1 MSAPSKSTNSPDED
15 EDVWNLQLPPIAL
28 PSTSKE
34 PTEKQKKLMKYR
46 RVTEQQKLLNKI
58 IINIATKDY
67 AMSMEEFVNR
77 EPEPV
82 APQLPYTMNSEQK
95 QIRNNYLFM
104 KKCVESNPVVPIQQE
119 WLISMLTLVPQSLME
134 GKDREKLVEELLNE
148 ITNDY
153 EMSMKRYMVRSVLVK
168 PEVKLLEYE
177 KEGPLPVEPEGLDF
191 SRPWHKSFI
200 QARKQ
205 IFENLHI
212 LHPTLR
218 ILLEIGYRMFSKL
231 LIVDVSGFRSRGPI
245 ECESLQNDVSIKCLK
260 TEEKILNTWYPRVIN
275 LFTRK
280 EALEGVKPDQMDS
293 FYNCVSTLMSNQ
305 LKELLKRTIEAYV
318 KLFDLEDQRWLPLFR
333 MELTFDDEK
342 MDFYPSF
349 PDLEDTI
356 LCIITLISQTLQNVQ
371 TIHSWLGGTNIVTTI
386 DTELP
391 DHVIAWAS
399 SVLKRAIN
407 ENLKGA
413 KAHFNSY
420 VEKYGWLVDG
430 AADDRITKFIAE
442 EHSFDEYAELIDE
455 FLNLSTEIM
464 SLPMIAH
471 FPMVRLDCDDLKQGL
486 CEKAKSFA
494 YKLLDLLAC
503 NHREENNMICNE
515 FETIKE
521 RALKV
526 PETTEEMMESIAFI
540 DKAKTIGIQK
550 LYERIKECQR
560 RMNYLLDI
568 YLFEP
573 EDLTLNATVLLW
585 PQNINPIFDENDE
598 IIEMSKRKGENE
610 LLAKREKLIMEVEK
624 QIRRMHEFT
633 EYCDLDRMQQYVTDM
648 RTLQK
653 RIQDADEA
661 VTFINKEEKLLNWE
675 LTEYPEL
682 ETLKVNTEPYQKL
695 FVFILKWQRTEKRWM
710 DGSFLDLNGE
720 KMEGEVDE
728 FFRDIY
734 KTLRFFQQQL
744 KKAEIERKKSLRRA
758 VVEER
763 VEEEKKDSP
772 TISMCN
778 AVMQQIKDF
787 KENIPLVTILCNP
800 GIKARHWNQMS
811 EIVGYDLTPDS
822 GTTLRKVLKQN
833 LTPYL
838 EQFEVISMGASK
850 EFSLEKAMHN
860 MMETWDSIFFQ
871 TSLYRETGV
880 NILSAVDEIQT
891 ILDDQIV
898 KTQTMRGSP
907 FIKPFEKQMKEWEER
922 LIRIQD
928 TIDEWLK
935 VQAQWL
941 YLEPIFSSEDIM
953 QQMPEEGRQFQTVD
967 RYWRDIMKYCVK
979 DPKVLAATSLTGLLE
994 KLQNCNDLLDKI
1006 MKGLNAYLEKKR
1018 LFFPRFF
1025 FLSNDEMLEILSETK
1040 DPLRVQP
1047 HLKKCFEGIA
1057 KLEFR
1062 PNLDIKAMYSTE
1074 GERVEFISTISTSEA
1089 RGAVEKWLI
1098 QVEDIMLRSIHDVIT
1113 RSRLAYPESPR
1124 KDWVREWPGQVV
1136 LCVSQMFWT
1145 SEVHEA
1151 IASGPEGLKNYYQA
1165 LQHQLN
1171 DIVELV
1177 RGKLSKQTRT
1187 TLGALV
1193 TIDVHARDVVMEMIE
1208 SGVLKETDFQ
1218 WLAQLRYYWEYDNVR
1233 VRIIN
1238 CNVKYAYEY
1247 LGNSPRL
1254 VITPLTDRCYRTLI
1268 GAFYLNLGGAP
1279 EGPAGTGKTETTKDL
1294 AKAVAVQCVVFNCS
1308 DGLDYLA
1315 MGKFFKGLASSGAWA
1330 CFDEFNRIELEVL
1343 SVVAQQILCI
1353 QRAIQQK
1360 LEIFNFEGTELRL
1373 NPNCFVAITMNPGYA
1388 GRSELPDNLKVLFR
1402 TVAMM
1407 VPNYA
1412 LIAEISL
1419 YSYGFLNAKPLSVK
1433 IVMTYRLCSEQLS
1446 SQFHYDYG
1454 MRAVK
1459 AVLIAAGN
1467 LKLKFPTENEDI
1479 LLLRSIKD
1487 VNEPKFLSHDIPLFM
1502 GITSDLFPGI
1512 KLPEADYSDF
1522 LECANE
1528 CCKEHNVQPVKV
1540 FLEKMIQTY
1549 EMMIVRHG
1557 FMLVGEPFSGK
1568 TKVLHV
1574 LADTLTL
1581 MNQREY
1587 GEEEKVIHRTVNPK
1601 AITMGQLF
1609 GRFDPVSHEWTDGIV
1624 ANTFREFAL
1633 TETPDRKWVVF
1644 DGPIDTLWIESMN
1657 TVLDDNKKLCLMS
1670 GEIIQMSPQMSLIF
1684 EAMDLSQASPATVS
1698 RCGMIYL
1705 EPSQLGWKPLV
1716 TSWLSTLPEPLDE
1729 KEFQDLFEELFDWL
1743 VPPALRVR
1751 RKQCKELVPTSNINN
1766 VVSLTRLLEIL
1777 LCHKAKK
1784 DPSNK
1789 NIHKWVTGCFAFA
1802 MIWSIGATCDSDGR
1816 IIFDNFMRDI
1826 VIGKLD
1832 EHPIPATIGKWEH
1845 PFEEKGLV
1853 YDYMFELKGKGR
1865 WAHWNEAVK
1874 NINYSDKSIKVQDV
1888 IVPTMDTVRYTYLM
1902 ELCIKYGKP
1911 LLFVGPTG
1919 TGKSVYVKDKLMHHL
1934 QKDLYFPFFLNF
1946 SARTSA
1952 NQTQNIIMARLDKR
1966 RKGIYGPPLGKKCV
1980 IFVDDMNMPALEQYG
1995 AQPPVELLRQFFDHG
2010 IWYDLKDTNKITL
2023 VDIQLMAAMGPPGGG
2038 RNPVTP
2044 RFLRHFNICT
2054 INSFSDE
2061 TMVRIFST
2069 VVSFY
2074 LRVNEFI
2081 PEYFTIGNQIVSGTM
2096 EVYKKAMA
2104 NLLPTPAKSHYT
2116 FNLRDF
2122 SRVILGCL
2130 LIKKDSVVNKHTM
2143 IRLFVHEVFRVF
2155 YDRLV
2160 DDADRAW
2167 LFKLMKEIVKEH
2179 FKEAFDAVFSHLRQ
2193 GNAPISEEDMRNLLF
2208 GDYMNPDLEG
2218 DERIY
2223 YEIPSIQM
2231 FNDVVDLCLDEYNQ
2245 THKTRMN
2252 LVIFRYVLEHLSRIC
2267 RVLKQSGGNA
2277 LLVGMG
2283 GSGRQ
2288 SLTRLATSMA
2298 KMNIFQPEISKSY
2311 GMNEW
2316 REDLKNLLRNAGMKG
2331 LKTVFL
2337 ITDTQIKEEGFLEDV
2352 DSVLNT
2358 GEVPNLFA
2366 ADEKQEVMEG
2376 VRAVAQ
2382 AGHKH
2387 EELSPLAL
2395 FAFFVNRCKD
2405 NLHVVVAFSPIGD
2418 AFRNRLRQF
2427 PSLINCCTIDWFQP
2441 WPEDALERVA
2451 IKFLEKLELTENER
2465 QEVVP
2470 ICKHFHTSVL
2480 SLSERFLNELG
2491 RHNYVTPT
2499 SYLELIGSFQLLL
2512 TQNRDTI
2519 MKAKKR
2525 YTNGL
2530 DKLAFAESQVG
2541 EMKKELVNLQPKLE
2555 QAKVDNAAMMK
2566 IIEKESAE
2574 VEAKSKT
2581 VKVDEELATEKAAE
2595 AQALKNECESDLAE
2609 AIPALEAALAALD
2622 TLKPAD
2628 ITIVKSMKNPPSG
2641 VKLVMAAI
2649 CVMKDIK
2656 PEKIADPSGIGG
2668 KILDY
2673 WGPSKKLLGE
2683 MNFLKD
2689 LREYD
2694 KDNIPVSVMQKIRSE
2709 YLTNPEFD
2717 PPKVAKASSAAE
2729 GLCKWIMAME
2739 VYDRVAKVVAPKKAR
2754 LAEAQQSLAHTMAL
2768 LNQKRAEL
2776 KAVEDR
2782 LEALQETFVEKTE
2795 EKARLEFQVD
2805 LCAKKLERAEK
2816 LIGGLGGEKSRWSHA
2831 ADDLQNTYDNLT
2843 GDVLVSAGV
2852 IAYLG
2857 AFTAGFRQECTKEW
2871 SKLCQVKNIP
2881 CSESFSLSKTLG
2893 DPIKI
2898 RAWNIAGLPT
2908 DQFSIDNGVIV
2919 DNSRRW
2925 PLMIDPQGQ
2934 ANKWIKHSEK
2944 ENRLSVIKF
2953 TDSDYMR
2960 TLENC
2965 IQFGTPLLLENVG
2978 EEIDP
2983 SLEPLLLRQTFKQV
2997 TDEGGMDCIRLGETI
3012 IEYSFDFKFYITT
3025 KLRNPHYLPEL
3036 ATKVSLLNFMITPEG
3051 LEDQLLGI
3059 VVAKERPELEEERN
3073 ALILQSA
3080 ANKKQ
3085 LKDIENKILETL
3097 QSSEGN
3103 ILEDESAITILDSA
3117 KIMSNEITKKQQ
3129 IAEKTEIK
3137 IAQSREG
3144 YRPIAKH
3151 SSVLFFS
3158 IADLAN
3164 IDPMYQYSLSWF
3176 VNLYINSIHDSNKS
3190 KILEKRLRYLND
3202 HFTYNLYCNV
3212 CRSLF
3217 EKDKLLFSFLL
3228 CCNLL
3233 MARKEIEHQEFMFLL
3248 TGGVGLKSKFKNPDP
3263 SWLQDKSWDEI
3274 CRASD
3279 MSAFKGLRN
3288 HVTSQPNEWRNIYDS
3303 KEPQNVP
3310 LPTPWNTDLNE
3321 IKKMIILRCLRPDK
3335 ITPAI
3340 TTFVTDKLGKKF
3352 VEPPPFDLTK
3362 SYLDSNSSIP
3372 LIFVLSPGA
3381 DPMASL
3387 LKFANDKNMIGSK
3400 FQSISLGQGQ
3410 GPIATKMIREGME
3423 EGTWIC
3429 LQNCHL
3435 AVSWMPMLEKIC
3447 EEFNSETCHSS
3458 FRLWLTSYP
3467 SPKFPVTILQNGV
3480 KMTNEPPTGL
3490 RLNLLQSFVSDPL
3503 SDPDFFAGC
3512 PGKEQRWEKLLFGVC
3527 FFHALVQ
3534 ERKKFGPLGWNIPY
3548 GFNESDLRISV
3559 RQLQLFI
3566 NEYEHIPFEAIT
3578 YLTGECNYGGRV
3590 TDDWDRRLL
3599 LTMLA
3604 DFYNSDIVENSH
3616 YKFSPSGN
3624 YYAPSRGT
3632 YDDYIEFIKN
3642 LPVSQQPEVFGLHDN
3657 VDISKDLQQTKITF
3671 ESLLLTQGGTNQG
3684 GSKSGGDSTLYE
3696 IADDILSKLPN
3707 DYDIEAALIK
3717 YPVRYEESMNT
3728 VLVQEMERFNNL
3740 IRTIR
3745 TTLVNLKKAIKGL
3758 VVMDSELEAL
3768 CASLLIGKV
3777 AENWAKRSYPSLKPL
3792 GSYILDFLARLKFLQ
3807 DWYDSGKPC
3816 VFWLSGFF
3824 FTQAFLTGGMQN
3836 YARKYTIPIDLLGYE
3851 FQVIPRD
3858 TSNTAPEDGVYINGL
3873 FLDGARWDRAK
3884 GLLGE
3889 QHPKILFDTMPI
3901 IWIKP
3906 AKKSEIKK
3914 SNAYVCPLYKTS
3926 ERKGVLS
3933 TTGHSTNFVIAM
3945 KLLTDQ
3951 PVQHWIKRGV
3961 ALLCQ
3966 LDD

>member
-1 MSAPSKSTNSPDED
+1 MSSNRLTPPTDKEA
-15 EDVWNLQLPPIAL
+15 WNNHLPPIVL
-28 PSTSKE
+28 PMPSTAGVSS
-34 PTEKQKKLMKYR
+34 THNKLLKYR
-46 RVTEQQKLLNKI
+46 RFKEQQKTLNQI
-58 IINIATKDY
+58 VIDRALKDY
-67 AMSMEEFVNR
+67 KATMEEKYQRVPTPP
-77 EPEPV
+77 EPE
-82 APQLPYTMNSEQK
+82 LPSTMNSEQK
-95 QIRNNYLFM
+95 KRRTNYLFM
-104 KKCVESNPVVPIQQE
+104 KKCVESNPVVPIQQQ
-119 WLISMLTLVPQSLME
+119 WLTSMLTLVPQSLME
-134 GKDREKLVEELLNE
+134 GKDRELLVEELLDE
-148 ITNDY
+148 VTKDF
-153 EMSMKRYMVRSVLVK
+153 EMSMKRCVVRSVLVK
-168 PEVKLLEYE
+168 PDVKGLEDE
-177 KEGPLPVEPEGLDF
+177 KEGPLPVSPLGLDF
-191 SRPWHKSFI
+191 SRPWHNSFI
-200 QARKQ
+200 QARSQ
-205 IFENLHI
+205 ILTNLHI
-212 LHPTLR
+212 LHPTLK
-218 ILLEIGYRMFSKL
+218 ILLDIGYTTFSKL
-231 LIVDVSGFRSRGPI
+231 LIVDLSNVSLKGPI
-245 ECESLQNDVSIKCLK
+245 DCESLKNDVSLNCSK
-260 TEEKILNTWYPRVIN
+260 TEEKLLNTWYPRVIN

-280 EALEGVKPDQMDS
+280 EALEGVKSDKVDS
-293 FYNCVSTLMSNQ
+293 FYNCVATLMSNQ
-305 LKELLKRTIEAYV
+305 LKELLRRTVEAYV
-318 KLFDLEDQRWLPLFR
+318 KLFDPEDKKWLPLFK

-342 MDFYPSF
+342 MEFYPSF
-349 PDLEDTI
+349 QDLEEAI
-356 LCIITLISQTLQNVQ
+356 LFIVTRIGQTLQNVQ
-371 TIHSWLGGTNIVTTI
+371 TVHSWLSGGATAVTL
-386 DTELP
+386 DTELA
-391 DHVIAWAS
+391 DHVLAWAS
-399 SVLKRAIN
+399 STLKRAIQA
-407 ENLKGA
+407 NLEGPKE
-413 KAHFNSY
+413 HFERY
-420 VEKYGWLVDG
+420 VERYGWLVDG
-430 AADDRITKFIAE
+430 TADTRIESFEAE
-442 EHSFDEYAELIDE
+442 EHSFDEYTAFIDE
-455 FLNLSTEIM
+455 FLSLAKEIM
-464 SLPMIAH
+464 SLPLLAH

-486 CEKAKSFA
+486 TDKAKSFA
-494 YKLLDLLAC
+494 NILMEIIVA
-503 NHREENNMICNE
+503 NHRAENEKICKE

-526 PETTEEMMESIAFI
+526 PETTEEMMEMIAYVE
-540 DKAKTIGIQK
+540 KAKTTGIQELLIK
-550 LYERIKECQR
+550 IKECQR
-560 RMNYLLDI
+560 RMNYLLDVYI
-568 YLFEP
+568 FDP
-573 EDLTLNATVLLW
+573 EDLALNATVLLW
-585 PQNINPIFDENDE
+585 PQKINPIFDEHDDL
-598 IIEMSKRKGENE
+598 IEQSKRKGESE
-610 LLAKREKLIMEVEK
+610 LLAKREKLILELEK
-624 QIRRMHEFT
+624 QTRRMEEFT
-633 EYCDLDRMQQYVTDM
+633 EFSELDRMQQYVTDM
-648 RTLQK
+648 RALQK
-653 RIQDADEA
+653 RIQEA
-661 VTFINKEEKLLNWE
+661 EETVAFINKEETLFKWE
-675 LTEYPEL
+675 LTEYPVL
-682 ETLKVNTEPYQKL
+682 ESLKVNIEPYQKL
-695 FVFILKWQRTEKRWM
+695 FVLILKWQRTEKRWM
-710 DGSFLDLNGE
+710 DGAFLDLNGE
-720 KMEGEVDE
+720 SMETEVDE
-728 FFRDIY
+728 FFREIY
-734 KTLRFFQQQL
+734 KMLKVFQQKQ
-744 KKAEIERKKSLRRA
+744 KKAELEKKTLHRRA
-758 VVEER
+758 IVEEKL
-763 VEEEKKDSP
+763 EEEKKDNP
-772 TISMCN
+772 TITMCSS
-778 AVMQQIKDF
+778 VMEQIKDF
-787 KENIPLVTILCNP
+787 KENIPTVTILCNP
-800 GIKARHWNQMS
+800 GIRTRHWQQMS
-811 EIVGYDLTPDS
+811 DIIGYDLTPDS

-833 LTPYL
+833 LAPYL
-838 EQFEVISMGASK
+838 EQFETISVGASK
-850 EFSLEKAMHN
+850 EFSLEKAMHA
-860 MMETWDSIFFQ
+860 MMEIWESVSFHTSI
-871 TSLYRETGV
+871 YRETGV
-880 NILSAVDEIQT
+880 SILSAVDEIQT
-891 ILDDQIV
+891 VLDDQIV

-907 FIKPFEKQMKEWEER
+907 FIKPFEKEIKEWEDR
-922 LIRIQD
+922 LIRIQE

-953 QQMPEEGRQFQTVD
+953 QQMPEEGRLFQTVD
-967 RYWRDIMKYCVK
+967 RYWRDIMKYCAK

-994 KLQNCNDLLDKI
+994 KLQGCNELLDKI

-1057 KLEFR
+1057 KLHFL
-1062 PNLDIKAMYSTE
+1062 PNLDIQAMYSTE
-1074 GERVEFISTISTSEA
+1074 GERVELISTISTSEA

-1098 QVEDIMLRSIHDVIT
+1098 QVEDIMLKSIHDVIAE
-1113 RSRLAYPESPR
+1113 SRLAYPETER
-1124 KDWVREWPGQVV
+1124 KQWVLEWPGQVV

-1151 IASGPEGLKNYYQA
+1151 ICNGPEGLQDYYDT
-1165 LQHQLN
+1165 LQLQLT

-1208 SGVLKETDFQ
+1208 SGVKNETDFQ
-1218 WLAQLRYYWEYDNVR
+1218 WLAQLRYYWEYENAR

-1294 AKAVAVQCVVFNCS
+1294 AKALAVQCVVFNCS

-1353 QRAIQQK
+1353 QRAIQLK
-1360 LEIFNFEGTELRL
+1360 METFIFEGTELKL

-1459 AVLIAAGN
+1459 AVLVAAGN
-1467 LKLKFPTENEDI
+1467 LKLKFPQENEDI

-1502 GITSDLFPGI
+1502 GITSDLFPGV
-1512 KLPEADYSDF
+1512 KLPEADYNDF

-1528 CCKEHNVQPVKV
+1528 CCVINNIQPVKV
-1540 FLEKMIQTY
+1540 FIEKMIQTY

-1568 TKVLHV
+1568 TKVLQL

-1581 MNQREY
+1581 MNEREY
-1587 GEEEKVIHRTVNPK
+1587 GEEEKVIFRTVNPK
-1601 AITMGQLF
+1601 SITMGQLF
-1609 GRFDPVSHEWTDGIV
+1609 GQFDMVSHEWTDGIV

-1633 TETPDRKWVVF
+1633 AETPERKWVVF

-1684 EAMDLSQASPATVS
+1684 ETMDLSQASPATVS

-1705 EPSQLGWKPLV
+1705 EPLQLGWMPLV
-1716 TSWLSTLPEPLDE
+1716 TSWLNSLPEPLRQ
-1729 KEFQDLFEELFDWL
+1729 KEQQDLLQELFNWL
-1743 VPPALRVR
+1743 IPPALRF
-1751 RKQCKELVPTSNINN
+1751 RKQQCKELVPTSNSNA
-1766 VVSLTRLLEIL
+1766 VVSLTRLFEML
-1777 LCHKAKK
+1777 LCQTVQQ
-1784 DPSNK
+1784 DPTNK
-1789 NIHKWVTGCFAFA
+1789 NIRTWIMACFAFS
-1802 MIWSIGATCDSDGR
+1802 MVWSIGGTCDSDSR
-1816 IIFDNFMRDI
+1816 VLFDIFMRDI
-1826 VIGKLD
+1826 LAGKS
-1832 EHPIPATIGKWEH
+1832 EAHPVPAAVGKWDC
-1845 PFEEKGLV
+1845 PFDEKGLV
-1853 YDYMFELKGKGR
+1853 YDYMYELKGKGR
-1865 WAHWNEAVK
+1865 WVHWNEA
-1874 NINYSDKSIKVQDV
+1874 IKSIKYSDDKNVKIQDL

-1902 ELCIKYGKP
+1902 DLCITHGKP

-1919 TGKSVYVKDKLMHHL
+1919 TGKSAYVKDKLMNNL
-1934 QKDLYFPFFLNF
+1934 EKERYFPFFINF

-1952 NQTQNIIMARLDKR
+1952 NQIQNIIMARLDKR
-1966 RKGIYGPPLGKKCV
+1966 RKGVFGPPMGKKCV
-1980 IFVDDMNMPALEQYG
+1980 IFVDDMNMPALEKYG
-1995 AQPPVELLRQFFDHG
+1995 AQPPIELLRQFFDHG

-2023 VDIQLMAAMGPPGGG
+2023 VDIQLIAAMGPPGGG
-2038 RNPVTP
+2038 RNAVTS

-2069 VVSFY
+2069 IVAFY
-2074 LRVNEFI
+2074 LRNNEFA
-2081 PEYFTIGNQIVSGTM
+2081 PEFFTIGNQIVSGTM
-2096 EVYKKAMA
+2096 EVYKKAVK

-2122 SRVILGCL
+2122 SRVVQGCL
-2130 LIKKDSVVNKHTM
+2130 LVKKESVESKHTM

-2160 DDADRAW
+2160 DDTDRAW
-2167 LFKLMKEIVKEH
+2167 LFRIMRDIVKDH
-2179 FKEAFDAVFSHLRQ
+2179 FKEAFDIVFAHLRQ
-2193 GNAPISEEDMRNLLF
+2193 GNAPVTEEDMRSLVF

-2218 DERIY
+2218 DERLYI
-2223 YEIPSIQM
+2223 EIPSVQQ
-2231 FNDVVDLCLDEYNQ
+2231 FSDVVEQCLEEYNQ

-2252 LVIFRYVLEHLSRIC
+2252 LVIFRYVLEHLSRIS
-2267 RVLKQSGGNA
+2267 RILKQSGGNA

-2288 SLTRLATSMA
+2288 SLTRLATAMA
-2298 KMNIFQPEISKSY
+2298 KMYIFQPEISKSY

-2316 REDLKNLLRNAGMKG
+2316 REDLKNLLKSAGMKG
-2331 LKTVFL
+2331 LKTVFI
-2337 ITDTQIKEEGFLEDV
+2337 ITDTQIKEEAFLEDI

-2366 ADEKQEVMEG
+2366 ADEKQDIMEG
-2376 VRAVAQ
+2376 VRAIAQ
-2382 AGHKH
+2382 AGSKH
-2387 EELSPLAL
+2387 DELSPLAL
-2395 FAFFVNRCKD
+2395 FAYFVNRCKE

-2451 IKFLEKLELTENER
+2451 NKFLETLQLTDNER

-2480 SLSERFLNELG
+2480 SLSEKFLETLR

-2499 SYLELIGSFQLLL
+2499 SYLELIAAFQQLL
-2512 TQNRDTI
+2512 TQKRDTV
-2519 MKAKKR
+2519 MKAKKG
-2525 YTNGL
+2525 YINGL

-2541 EMKKELVNLQPKLE
+2541 EMKQELVDLQPKLE
-2555 QAKVDNAAMMK
+2555 AAKVDNANMMK

-2581 VKVDEELATEKAAE
+2581 VKIDEEIATEKAAE
-2595 AQALKNECESDLAE
+2595 AQELKNECESDLAE
-2609 AIPALEAALAALD
+2609 AIPALEAALSALD

-2656 PEKIADPSGIGG
+2656 PERITDPTGIGG
-2668 KILDY
+2668 KVLDY
-2673 WGPSKKLLGE
+2673 WGPSKKVLGD

-2694 KDNIPVSVMQKIRSE
+2694 KDNIPVTVMQKIRSE

-2754 LAEAQQSLAHTMAL
+2754 LGEAQQSLAETMAL

-2776 KAVEDR
+2776 AAVENH
-2782 LEALQETFVEKTE
+2782 LAKLQQTFVEKTE
-2795 EKARLEFQVD
+2795 EKARLEFQVA

-2816 LIGGLGGEKSRWSHA
+2816 LIGGLGGEKSRWCNA
-2831 ADDLQNTYDNLT
+2831 ANDLQNTYDNLT
-2843 GDVLVSAGV
+2843 GDVLISAGV

-2857 AFTAGFRQECTKEW
+2857 AFTIAFRQACTKDW
-2871 SKLCQVKNIP
+2871 SKLCKDKNIP
-2881 CSESFSLSKTLG
+2881 CSENFSLSKTLG

-2908 DQFSIDNGVIV
+2908 DNFSVDNGVIV

-2934 ANKWIKHSEK
+2934 ANKWIKNSEK
-2944 ENRLSVIKF
+2944 ENQLSVIKF
-2953 TDSDYMR
+2953 TDTDYMR

-2978 EEIDP
+2978 EELDP
-2983 SLEPLLLRQTFKQV
+2983 SLEPLLLRQTFKQ
-2997 TDEGGMDCIRLGETI
+2997 EKGGMDCIRLGETV
-3012 IEYSFDFKFYITT
+3012 IEYSSDFKFFITT
-3025 KLRNPHYLPEL
+3025 KLRNPHYMPEL

-3073 ALILQSA
+3073 ALILLSA

-3085 LKDIENKILETL
+3085 LKEIEKKILETL

-3103 ILEDESAITILDSA
+3103 ILEDESAIMVLDSA

-3129 IAEKTEIK
+3129 VAEKTEIK
-3137 IAQSREG
+3137 IAESREG

-3233 MARKEIEHQEFMFLL
+3233 MDRKEIEQQEFMFLL
-3248 TGGVGLKSKFKNPDP
+3248 TGGVGLKNKYKNPDP
-3263 SWLQDKSWDEI
+3263 SWLQDKSWDEL

-3279 MSAFKGLRN
+3279 FSAFRGLRSHISEN
-3288 HVTSQPNEWRNIYDS
+3288 ASEWRKIYDS
-3303 KEPQNVP
+3303 KEPHNIP
-3310 LPTPWNTDLNE
+3310 LPKPWDKTLNE
-3321 IKKMIILRCLRPDK
+3321 LQKMIILRCLRSDK
-3335 ITPAI
+3335 ISPAI
-3340 TTFVTDKLGKKF
+3340 TIFVTDKLGKKF

-3362 SYLDSNSSIP
+3362 SYLDSNSTIP

-3381 DPMASL
+3381 DPMSSL
-3387 LKFANDKNMIGSK
+3387 LKFANDKNMVGNK
-3400 FQSISLGQGQ
+3400 FQAISLGQGQ

-3423 EGTWIC
+3423 EGTWVC

-3447 EEFNSETCHSS
+3447 EEFNNDTCHPF

-3480 KMTNEPPTGL
+3480 KMTNESPTGL
-3490 RLNLLQSFVSDPL
+3490 RLNLLQSYLSDPVSDPT
-3503 SDPDFFAGC
+3503 FFSGC
-3512 PGKEQRWEKLLFGVC
+3512 PGKEQTWEKLLFGVC

-3548 GFNESDLRISV
+3548 GFNESDLRISI

-3566 NEYEHIPFEAIT
+3566 NEYDHVPFEAIS

-3599 LTMLA
+3599 MTMLD
-3604 DFYNSDIVENSH
+3604 DFYNPDIIENPRFT
-3616 YKFSPSGN
+3616 FSPSGN
-3624 YYAPSRGT
+3624 YYAPPKGT
-3632 YDDYIEFIKN
+3632 YEDYIEFIKN
-3642 LPVSQQPEVFGLHDN
+3642 LPFSQQPEVFGLHEN
-3657 VDISKDLQQTKITF
+3657 VDISKDLQQTKGLF
-3671 ESLLLTQGGTNQG
+3671 ESLILTQGGGTQG
-3684 GSKSGGDSTLYE
+3684 GSSGGGDSTLYE
-3696 IADDILSKLPN
+3696 IADDILIKLPN
-3707 DYDIEAALIK
+3707 DFDIEASLHK

-3740 IRTIR
+3740 LRTIR
-3745 TTLVNLKKAIKGL
+3745 ITLINLKKAIKGL

-3768 CASLLIGKV
+3768 SGSLLVGKV
-3777 AENWAKRSYPSLKPL
+3777 AENWANRSYPSLKPL

-3807 DWYDSGKPC
+3807 DWYELGKPN
-3816 VFWLSGFF
+3816 VFWLSGFY
-3824 FTQAFLTGGMQN
+3824 FTQAFLTGAMQN

-3851 FQVIPRD
+3851 FQVIPKV
-3858 TSNTAPEDGVYINGL
+3858 TSDTAPEDGVYIHGL
-3873 FLDGARWDRAK
+3873 FLDGARWDRTK
-3884 GLLGE
+3884 GILAE
-3889 QHPKILFDTMPI
+3889 QHPKLLFDPMPI

-3906 AKKSEIKK
+3906 TKKSDIKK
-3914 SNAYVCPLYKTS
+3914 STAYLCPLYKTS
-3926 ERKGVLS
+3926 ERKGTLS
-3933 TTGHSTNFVIAM
+3933 TTGHSTNFVIA
-3945 KLLTDQ
+3945 LLLETDQ
-3951 PVQHWIKRGV
+3951 LVQHWIKRGV

>member
-1 MSAPSKSTNSPDED
+1 MNPQRPGRHHSARPLLPVTAEPLWLPRPAKADGKGKVLRDRKRKACWEMSSTLPRSLKRGVLLYGENGWIVMSAPGKSSNSPDD
-15 EDVWNLQLPPIAL
+15 DAWNIRLPPIAL
-28 PSTSKE
+28 PSTSKGL
-34 PTEKQKKLMKYR
+34 TEKQQKLMKYR
-46 RVTEQQKLLNKI
+46 RVKEQQKMLNKI
-58 IINIATKDY
+58 IVDEATKEY
-67 AMSMEEFVNR
+67 ETSMEAFAKR
-77 EPEPV
+77 ETEPPI
-82 APQLPYTMNSEQK
+82 PQYPVTMNSEQK
-95 QIRNNYLFM
+95 RIRNNYLFL
-104 KKCVESNPVVPIQQE
+104 KKCVENNPIVPIQEE
-119 WLISMLTLVPQSLME
+119 WLASVLTLIPQNLME

-148 ITNDY
+148 VTNDY
-153 EMSMKRYMVRSVLVK
+153 EASMKRYYVRSVLIK
-168 PEVKLLEYE
+168 PKVVGLGYE
-177 KEGPLPVEPEGLDF
+177 KEEPLPVEPTGLDY
-191 SRPWHKSFI
+191 SSPWHQSFVE
-200 QARKQ
+200 ARKQ
-205 IFENLHI
+205 ISANLHI

-218 ILLEIGYRMFSKL
+218 ILLEIGYRTFSKL
-231 LIVDVSGFRSRGPI
+231 LVVDISGFRSRGPVEI
-245 ECESLQNDVSIKCLK
+245 ESIQNDVSINCLK
-260 TEEKILNTWYPRVIN
+260 TEEKLLSTWYPRVIN
-275 LFTRK
+275 LFTRT
-280 EALEGVKPDQMDS
+280 EALEGIKSDKVDS
-293 FYNCVSTLMSNQ
+293 FYNCVATLMSNQ
-305 LKELLKRTIEAYV
+305 LKELLKRTVEAFV
-318 KLFDLEDQRWLPLFR
+318 QLFDLDDQRWLPLFK

-349 PDLEDTI
+349 QDLEAAI
-356 LCIITLISQTLQNVQ
+356 LHILTLMSQTLQNVQ
-371 TIHSWLGGTNIVTTI
+371 TIHSWLGTGTTVTTI

-391 DHVIAWAS
+391 DHVITWAS
-399 SVLKRAIN
+399 NILRRAIH
-407 ENLKGA
+407 ENLKGP
-413 KAHFNSY
+413 KAHFDSY
-420 VEKYGWLVDG
+420 VENYGWLVDG
-430 AADDRITKFIAE
+430 TADERIRTFIDE
-442 EHSFDEYAELIDE
+442 EHTFDEYTEFIDE
-455 FLNLSTEIM
+455 FFTLAKEIM
-464 SLPMIAH
+464 NLPLMGH

-486 CEKAKSFA
+486 VDKARSFSN
-494 YKLLDLLAC
+494 KLLETIVAR
-503 NHREENNMICNE
+503 HKEENEKICNE

-526 PETTEEMMESIAFI
+526 PETTEEMMESIVYI
-540 DKAKTIGIQK
+540 DKAKTVGIHQ
-550 LYERIKECQR
+550 LYERIK
-560 RMNYLLDI
+560 
-568 YLFEP
+568 
-573 EDLTLNATVLLW
+573 
-585 PQNINPIFDENDE
+585 
-598 IIEMSKRKGENE
+598 IIEMSKRKGESE
-610 LLAKREKLIMEVEK
+610 LLSKREKLIMEIER
-624 QIRRMHEFT
+624 QSRRMREFT
-633 EYCDLDRMQQYVTDM
+633 ELSDLDRMQQYVTDM
-648 RTLQK
+648 RALQK
-653 RIQDADEA
+653 RIQDADETVA
-661 VTFINKEEKLLNWE
+661 FINKEEKLFNWE

-682 ETLKVNTEPYQKL
+682 EELKVQIEPYQKL
-695 FVFILKWQRTEKRWM
+695 FMFILKWQRTEKRWM
-710 DGSFLDLNGE
+710 DGAFLDLNGE
-720 KMEGEVDE
+720 SMEAEVDE
-728 FFRDIY
+728 FFREVY
-734 KTLRFFQQQL
+734 KTLRFFQQKQ
-744 KKAEIERKKSLRRA
+744 KKAEIEKKKSAQRRT
-758 VVEER
+758 VVDEK
-763 VEEEKKDSP
+763 VDEEKKDSP
-772 TISMCN
+772 TILMCA
-778 AVMQQIKDF
+778 AVMEQIKDF

-800 GIKARHWNQMS
+800 GMRIRHWQQMS
-811 EIVGYDLTPDS
+811 AIAGYDLTPDS

-833 LTPYL
+833 LTPFL
-838 EQFEVISMGASK
+838 EQFETISMGASK
-850 EFSLEKAMHN
+850 EFSLEKAMHT
-860 MMETWDSIFFQ
+860 MMDVWEGISFQ
-871 TSLYRETGV
+871 ISLYRETGV
-880 NILSAVDEIQT
+880 NILSSVDEIQT

-907 FIKPFEKQMKEWEER
+907 FIKPFEKQIKEWEER
-922 LIRIQD
+922 LIRIQE

-967 RYWRDIMKYCVK
+967 RYWRDIMKYCAK

-994 KLQNCNDLLDKI
+994 KLQNCNELLDKI

-1057 KLEFR
+1057 KLEFLS
-1062 PNLDIKAMYSTE
+1062 NLDIRAMYSSE
-1074 GERVEFISTISTSEA
+1074 GERVELISTISTSEA

-1098 QVEDIMLRSIHDVIT
+1098 QVEDLMLRSIQDVIT
-1113 RSRLAYPESPR
+1113 RSR
-1124 KDWVREWPGQVV
+1124 
-1136 LCVSQMFWT
+1136 M
-1145 SEVHEA
+1145 
-1151 IASGPEGLKNYYQA
+1151 GLKDYYNT
-1165 LQHQLN
+1165 LQLQLN

-1193 TIDVHARDVVMEMIE
+1193 TIDVHARDVVMDMVE
-1208 SGVLKETDFQ
+1208 SGVSHETDFQ
-1218 WLAQLRYYWEYDNVR
+1218 WLAQLRYYWEYENVR

-1294 AKAVAVQCVVFNCS
+1294 AKALAVQCVVFNCS

-1315 MGKFFKGLASSGAWA
+1315 MGKALFVVISDYDIVIKVSCASSSFLYMEPSSILALCPTNVPVSNMIEAFTLEFPSGEVLDDRQTESEEASFDPECNTIENWKDVDEDNIISFVQQADSADPTRSLKSLSYFTHTLELCMNDSLKEAWINNTQTKVLKFFKGLASSGAWA

-1353 QRAIQQK
+1353 QRAIQMK
-1360 LEIFNFEGTELRL
+1360 LEIFNFEGTDLKL

-1467 LKLKFPTENEDI
+1467 LKLKYPVENEDI
-1479 LLLRSIKD
+1479 L
-1487 VNEPKFLSHDIPLFM
+1487 
-1502 GITSDLFPGI
+1502 
-1512 KLPEADYSDF
+1512 DF

-1528 CCKEHNVQPVKV
+1528 ACEKHNCQPVKV
-1540 FLEKMIQTY
+1540 FVEKMIQTY

-1557 FMLVGEPFSGK
+1557 FMLVGEPFAGK

-1574 LADTLTL
+1574 LAETLSL
-1581 MNQREY
+1581 MNQKGY
-1587 GEEEKVIHRTVNPK
+1587 GEEEKVVFRTVNPK

-1684 EAMDLSQASPATVS
+1684 EAMDLSQAS
-1698 RCGMIYL
+1698 
-1705 EPSQLGWKPLV
+1705 
-1716 TSWLSTLPEPLDE
+1716 
-1729 KEFQDLFEELFDWL
+1729 
-1743 VPPALRVR
+1743 
-1751 RKQCKELVPTSNINN
+1751 ELVPTSNSNN
-1766 VVSLTRLLEIL
+1766 VVSLTRLFEML
-1777 LCHKAKK
+1777 LCETVER

-1789 NIHKWVTGCFAFA
+1789 NITKWIMASFAFCLV
-1802 MIWSIGATCDSDGR
+1802 WSIGGTCDTDSR
-1816 IIFDNFMRDI
+1816 VVFDNFLRDI
-1826 VIGKLD
+1826 LAGRKD
-1832 EHPIPATIGKWEH
+1832 QHPVPASVGKWDC
-1845 PFEEKGLV
+1845 PFEERGLV
-1853 YDYMFELKGKGR
+1853 YDYMLERSSSCVPFGLISFKKKSSYHLLMIYYYLGSATESL
-1865 WAHWNEAVK
+1865 
-1874 NINYSDKSIKVQDV
+1874 DKRQQAK
-1888 IVPTMDTVRYTYLM
+1888 
-1902 ELCIKYGKP
+1902 
-1911 LLFVGPTG
+1911 GPTG
-1919 TGKSVYVKDKLMHHL
+1919 TGKSVYVKDKLMNNIE
-1934 QKDLYFPFFLNF
+1934 KDLYFPFFVNF

-1966 RKGIYGPPLGKKCV
+1966 RKGVFGPPMGKKCI

-1995 AQPPVELLRQFFDHG
+1995 AQPPIELLRQFFDHG
-2010 IWYDLKDTNKITL
+2010 IWYDLKDTTKILL

-2038 RNPVTP
+2038 RNPITP
-2044 RFLRHFNICT
+2044 RFLRHFNICS

-2069 VVSFY
+2069 VVAFY

-2096 EVYKKAMA
+2096 EVYKKAME

-2122 SRVILGCL
+2122 ARVILGCL
-2130 LIKKDSVVNKHTM
+2130 LIKKECVINKHTM
-2143 IRLFVHEVFRVF
+2143 VRLFVHEVFRVF

-2160 DDADRAW
+2160 DDSDRTW

-2179 FKEAFDAVFSHLRQ
+2179 FKESFDAVFSHLRQ
-2193 GNAPISEEDMRNLLF
+2193 GNAPVSEEDMRNLLF
-2208 GDYMNPDLEG
+2208 GDYLSPDLEG
-2218 DERIY
+2218 DERLY
-2223 YEIPSIQM
+2223 FEVSTLQV
-2231 FNDVVDLCLDEYNQ
+2231 FNDVVELCLDEYNQ
-2245 THKTRMN
+2245 THKRRMN

-2316 REDLKNLLRNAGMKG
+2316 REDVKTLFRSAGVKG

-2337 ITDTQIKEEGFLEDV
+2337 ITDTQIKEEAFLEDV

-2376 VRAVAQ
+2376 VRPVAQ
-2382 AGHKH
+2382 GKH
-2387 EELSPLAL
+2387 EELGPLAL

-2451 IKFLEKLELTENER
+2451 IKFLEKLELTDNER
-2465 QEVVP
+2465 HE
-2470 ICKHFHTSVL
+2470 K
-2480 SLSERFLNELG
+2480 
-2491 RHNYVTPT
+2491 
-2499 SYLELIGSFQLLL
+2499 
-2512 TQNRDTI
+2512 RDAV

-2581 VKVDEELATEKAAE
+2581 VKVDEGLATEKAEE
-2595 AQALKNECESDLAE
+2595 AQALKNEY
-2609 AIPALEAALAALD
+2609 
-2622 TLKPAD
+2622 

-2673 WGPSKKLLGE
+2673 WGPSKKLLGD
-2683 MNFLKD
+2683 MNFLRD

-2694 KDNIPVSVMQKIRSE
+2694 KDNIP
-2709 YLTNPEFD
+2709 
-2717 PPKVAKASSAAE
+2717 
-2729 GLCKWIMAME
+2729 
-2739 VYDRVAKVVAPKKAR
+2739 VVAPKKAR
-2754 LAEAQQSLAHTMAL
+2754 LAEAQQSLAQTMAL

-2776 KAVEDR
+2776 QAVEDR
-2782 LEALQETFVEKTE
+2782 LEALQQTFLEKTE

-2857 AFTAGFRQECTKEW
+2857 AFTAGYRQECTKDW
-2871 SKLCQVKNIP
+2871 SKLCKIKKIP
-2881 CSESFSLSKTLG
+2881 CSENFSLNKTLG

-2898 RAWNIAGLPT
+2898 RSWNIAGLPT
-2908 DQFSIDNGVIV
+2908 DIFSIDNGVIV
-2919 DNSRRW
+2919 DNARRW

-2934 ANKWIKHSEK
+2934 ANKWIKNCEK

-2983 SLEPLLLRQTFKQV
+2983 SLEPLLLKQTFKQ
-2997 TDEGGMDCIRLGETI
+2997 GGMDCIRLGETI
-3012 IEYSFDFKFYITT
+3012 IEFSFEFKFYITT

-3073 ALILQSA
+3073 LLILQSA

-3117 KIMSNEITKKQQ
+3117 KVMSNEITKKQQ

-3233 MARKEIEHQEFMFLL
+3233 MAKKEIDHQEFMFLL
-3248 TGGVGLKSKFKNPDP
+3248 TGGVGLKSKYKNPDP
-3263 SWLQDKSWDEI
+3263 SWIQDKTWDEI

-3279 MSAFKGLRN
+3279 MHAFTGLRN
-3288 HVTSQPNEWRNIYDS
+3288 HVATNPREWLAMYDS
-3303 KEPQNVP
+3303 KEPQTYP
-3310 LPTPWNTDLNE
+3310 LPTPWNTNLNE
-3321 IKKMIILRCLRPDK
+3321 IQKMIVLRCLRPDK
-3335 ITPAI
+3335 ISPSI
-3340 TTFVTDKLGKKF
+3340 TSFVTDKLGKKF

-3362 SYLDSNSSIP
+3362 SYLDSNATIP

-3387 LKFANDKNMIGSK
+3387 LKFANDKNMVGNK

-3410 GPIATKMIREGME
+3410 GPIAAKMIKEGME
-3423 EGTWIC
+3423 EGHWVC

-3447 EEFNSETCHSS
+3447 EEFNSETCNPY

-3490 RLNLLQSFVSDPL
+3490 RLNLLQSYL
-3503 SDPDFFAGC
+3503 SDPISDPAFFAGC
-3512 PGKEQRWEKLLFGVC
+3512 PKKELKWEKLLFGVC

-3559 RQLQLFI
+3559 RQLQLFV
-3566 NEYEHIPFEAIT
+3566 NEYENVPFEAIS

-3604 DFYNSDIVENSH
+3604 DFYNLEIIENPG
-3616 YKFSPSGN
+3616 YTFSPSGN
-3624 YYAPSRGT
+3624 YYAPPRGT

-3642 LPVSQQPEVFGLHDN
+3642 LPFSQQPEVFGLHEN
-3657 VDISKDLQQTKITF
+3657 VDISKDLQQTKILF
-3671 ESLLLTQGGTNQG
+3671 ESLLLTQGGTTQA
-3684 GSKSGGDSTLYE
+3684 GSSSGGDSTLYE
-3696 IADDILSKLPN
+3696 IADDILSKLPS
-3707 DYDIEAALIK
+3707 DFDIEAALQK

-3745 TTLVNLKKAIKGL
+3745 TTLMNLKKAIKGL

-3768 CASLLIGKV
+3768 CGSLLIGKV

-3807 DWYDSGKPC
+3807 
-3816 VFWLSGFF
+3816 
-3824 FTQAFLTGGMQN
+3824 
-3836 YARKYTIPIDLLGYE
+3836 
-3851 FQVIPRD
+3851 VIPRD
-3858 TSNTAPEDGVYINGL
+3858 TSNVAPEDGVFIHGL
-3873 FLDGARWDRAK
+3873 FLDGARWDREK
-3884 GLLGE
+3884 GLLSE
-3889 QHPKILFDTMPI
+3889 QFPKVLFDMMPI

-3906 AKKSEIKK
+3906 KKKKEIKK
-3914 SNAYVCPLYKTS
+3914 TNAYVCPLYKTS
-3926 ERKGVLS
+3926 ERKGTLS
-3933 TTGHSTNFVIAM
+3933 TTGHSTNFVIGLM
-3945 KLLTDQ
+3945 LLTDR